1 VPCFYAPVSTRLLTY
16 KVPHRMK
23 PLHYYFIGT
32 GAWFLAFGIQSVV
45 FAWLVT
51 IVLAE
56 SPTMVGFAQMA
67 FLMPAM
73 LLMLVGG
80 SLADQFG
87 GRRMALI
94 GHLLATIAPLFL
106 VVTIL
111 LDQFSYMLLLVF
123 AIIIGCSQA
132 LVTPARDGL
141 LVQVADGRIQQRV
154 VQVSMIQFGIQMLGF
169 VIASFA
175 DRLGAVVIL
184 SLQSAFLFA
193 GAVAFYRLKL
203 PFEAPVRHS
212 NKMLQQIA
220 ASIVEGYHSVRQS
233 PHMTA
238 VVIQN
243 CAMGVFFMGSYIV
256 AIPLLIREVY
266 AGSSME
272 LSLVN
277 GANALGLVLTV
288 LFLMRVGDIKRQGRA
303 LLISQG
309 LGSICLLGCGLGLGF
324 ASLLPFV
331 FAWGLCGG
339 IAMTM
344 SRTVMQEQAPENQ
357 RARMMSFYSFSF
369 MGAGPIG
376 ALLSGVLV
384 DFFGASVALII
395 CPICMLLVSI
405 YMSIKSPLWKLG
417 TTRTS

>member
-1 VPCFYAPVSTRLLTY
+1 MAY
-16 KVPHRMK
+16 
-23 PLHYYFIGT
+23 
-32 GAWFLAFGIQSVV
+32 GIQSVV

-80 SLADQFG
+80 SLADQVG

-94 GHLLATIAPLFL
+94 GHLLAAIAPLFL
-106 VVTIL
+106 VVTIF
-111 LDQFSYMLLLVF
+111 LDQFSYTLLLVF

-141 LVQVADGRIQQRV
+141 LAQVADGKIQQRV

-175 DRLGAVVIL
+175 DRLGAIVIL
-184 SLQSAFLFA
+184 SLQSSFLLA
-193 GAVAFYRLKL
+193 GAVFFYRLKL

-220 ASIVEGYHSVRQS
+220 ASIVEGYRSVRKS

-256 AIPLLIREVY
+256 TIPLLIREVY

-272 LSLVN
+272 LSWVN
-277 GANALGLVLTV
+277 GANAAGLVLTIM
-288 LFLMRVGDIKRQGRA
+288 FLMRVGDIKRQGRA
-303 LLISQG
+303 LLIAQG
-309 LGSICLLGCGLGLGF
+309 LGSLCLLGCGLELGF
-324 ASLLPFV
+324 ASLILFV

-357 RARMMSFYSFSF
+357 RARMMAFYSFSF

-376 ALLSGVLV
+376 ALLSGFLV
-384 DFFGASVALII
+384 DSFGASVALII

-417 TTRTS
+417 LAKSG